1 MLAAIK
7 VNQWKNTSSTFEW
20 FKNIDR
26 KETCLFSKFDTESF
40 YHSISVRIINKATD
54 SRKKF
59 VFFSNDDIFIIIK
72 TRKTLVFHEQA
83 PWIEKTGNKNFDVPM
98 GWFDGEEVCKLLSSY
113 ILRKL
118 KVIMKKKNIGPY
130 WDNDFGFFCTL
141 SGPEAGRKWKRIL
154 ELLKQC
160 ELPIT
165 VEINLK
171 TRYPRHFFDLTY
183 GTFRAYRK
191 PNDSFVSINFSLIH
205 ELRCESLN
213 TFKRYMST
221 VEFSCLLELSSK
233 MFVVVTAL

>member
-7 VNQWKNTSSTFEW
+7 VNQWKNTSSIFEW

-98 GWFDGEEVCKLLSSY
+98 GWFDGGEVCKLLSSY

-118 KVIMKKKNIGPY
+118 KVIMKKKKHRALLRQWFWIFLHSLWSWGWQKMETNIRAIKTVWTTY
-130 WDNDFGFFCTL
+130 HSWD
-141 SGPEAGRKWKRIL
+141 K
-154 ELLKQC
+154 
-160 ELPIT
+160 
-165 VEINLK
+165 
-171 TRYPRHFFDLTY
+171 Y
-183 GTFRAYRK
+183 
-191 PNDSFVSINFSLIH
+191 
-205 ELRCESLN
+205 
-213 TFKRYMST
+213 
-221 VEFSCLLELSSK
+221 
-233 MFVVVTAL
+233 